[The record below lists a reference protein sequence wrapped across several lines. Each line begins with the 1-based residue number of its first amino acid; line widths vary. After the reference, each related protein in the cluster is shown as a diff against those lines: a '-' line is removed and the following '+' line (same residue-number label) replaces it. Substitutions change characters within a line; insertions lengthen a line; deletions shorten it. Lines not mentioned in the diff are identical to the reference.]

1 MLKKLRSLEIRG
13 LALRTNTNKT
23 PLEFF
28 KETFRDADEFEDWK
42 GLLNFHGLETLCFTY
57 RRPCSDMV
65 DPRYRFYLHQECL
78 KRERVFRKGIGQW
91 YQKHNGRLTKRKA
104 PEIIF
109 RIWAEAG
116 KSPFKEIR
124 K

>member
-13 LALRTNTNKT
+13 LALRTDANKT

-28 KETFRDADEFEDWK
+28 KETFRDAAEFEDWK
-42 GLLNFHGLETLCFTY
+42 GLLNFQDLEALCFTY
-57 RRPCSDMV
+57 RRPRSNMM
-65 DPRYRFYLHQECL
+65 DPRYRFYFHQECL
-78 KRERVFRKGIGQW
+78 KRERVFQKGIGQW
-91 YQKHNGRLTKRKA
+91 YLKHNGRLTKRKA
-104 PEIIF
+104 PEIMF

-116 KSPFKEIR
+116 ESPFKEIE